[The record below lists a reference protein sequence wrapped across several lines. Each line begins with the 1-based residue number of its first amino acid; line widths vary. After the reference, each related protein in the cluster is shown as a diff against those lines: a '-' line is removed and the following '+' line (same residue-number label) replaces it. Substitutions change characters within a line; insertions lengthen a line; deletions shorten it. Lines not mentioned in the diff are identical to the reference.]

1 MKQTL
6 QLKVSQHLTL
16 SPQLQQALRLLQLST
31 LELNQ
36 EVEQLLQEN
45 PLLERSGSETDQ
57 YAQRSSSDSY
67 DAPPSQNTTESSSD
81 EGQAGRDGN
90 EEAGENRDDLS
101 GQEQGSDWGH
111 EIRSKTPRD
120 PNDEDSDPADQHK
133 AEVTLREHLVA
144 QLGLMQL
151 SDHDRG
157 MATFL
162 VEALNEDGYLA
173 QPLEDLVDVLAEC
186 LPHDAP
192 KGNDEDE
199 EEIDLLEELHIA
211 LRRLQSLDPPGIG
224 ARSPSE
230 CLSLQLASMPASS
243 ERDLALRLVEAPHL
257 ELLAARDFTK
267 LKRTL
272 QCTDDAL
279 RAAHARVRSL
289 NPRPG
294 AQYASLDTRYII
306 PDVIIRKQRGRW
318 VASLNQ
324 AAMPQ
329 LRINQM
335 YANILSQNRG
345 AHSSMAGQLQEARS
359 LIRNIKQRFDTIL
372 RTAQAIADRQI
383 AFLDHGEVAM
393 RPLTLREIAETLALH
408 ESTISRVT
416 TQKYMATPRGI
427 FEFKYFFGSH
437 VATDTGGAASSTA
450 IRALIKKIIEA
461 ENGHKPLS
469 DAKIAELLGE
479 QGIVVARRTVAKYR
493 EALNIPP
500 VNLRKLL

>member
-6 QLKVSQHLTL
+6 QLKVTQQLAL

-36 EVEQLLQEN
+36 EVEQMLQEN
-45 PLLERSGSETDQ
+45 PLLERTESEAAA
-57 YAQRSSSDSY
+57 YASSSPNDTY
-67 DAPPSQNTTESSSD
+67 DTPSSQHTAESPSD
-81 EGQAGRDGN
+81 ESRTERDSH
-90 EEAGENRDDLS
+90 EDLNRQDADA
-101 GQEQGSDWGH
+101 DWGS

-120 PNDEDSDPADQHK
+120 PNDDESDPADQHK

-151 SDHDRG
+151 CDHDRG
-157 MATFL
+157 MAIFL

-173 QPLEDLVDVLAEC
+173 QPLEDLVDVLADC
-186 LPHDAP
+186 LPPRSHSTLDAP
-192 KGNDEDE
+192 KEGDEAL
-199 EEIDLLEELHIA
+199 DLLEELHIA
-211 LRRLQSLDPPGIG
+211 LLRLQSLDPPGIG
-224 ARSPSE
+224 ARTPSE
-230 CLSLQLASMPASS
+230 CLSLQLANQPASS
-243 ERDLALRLVEAPHL
+243 TRDLALRLVEPRHL

-267 LKRTL
+267 LKRAL

-279 RAAHARVRSL
+279 RAAHARVRTL

-294 AQYASLDTRYII
+294 AQYAPLDTRYII
-306 PDVIIRKQRGRW
+306 PDVVIRKQRGRW
-318 VASLNQ
+318 IASLNQ

-335 YANILSQNRG
+335 YANILSQHRG
-345 AHSSMAGQLQEARS
+345 AYTHMAGQLQEARS

-372 RTAQAIADRQI
+372 HTAQAIADRQA
-383 AFLDHGEVAM
+383 AFLDHGEIAM
-393 RPLTLREIAETLALH
+393 RPLTLREIAETLDLH